1 MRRKAIKTVRDRS
14 RIVRQSV
21 WRYPALR
28 RARAGGVA
36 GALAYEMRAAAHST
50 VRVSSAG
57 CRSMGPRTGVQL
69 TCRQGH
75 VPAHMRRDGT
85 KGTTTM
91 LILDTILL
99 ASITGPEREREPSM
113 SNGGR

>member
-21 WRYPALR
+21 WRYPAPVVPVL
-28 RARAGGVA
+28 AALP
-36 GALAYEMRAAAHST
+36 ALAYEMRAAAHNT

-99 ASITGPEREREPSM
+99 ASITGPEREREASM